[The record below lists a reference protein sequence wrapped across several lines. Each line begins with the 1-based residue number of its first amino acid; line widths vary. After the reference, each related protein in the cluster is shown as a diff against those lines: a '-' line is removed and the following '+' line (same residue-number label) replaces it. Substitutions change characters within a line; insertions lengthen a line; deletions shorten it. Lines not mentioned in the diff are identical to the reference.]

1 MSRKVGL
8 FAEKSGKKFA
18 AADNK
23 TSLVI
28 VNAHV

>member
-1 MSRKVGL
+1 MACMIGL
-8 FAEKSGKKFA
+8 IAEDSDTKFA